1 MKRKR
6 RKRIYWMK
14 IATFFS
20 LPSFQKIDVDG
31 GGSIDFNEFL
41 ELMEEKMRKLK
52 QDEQIF
58 EAFRVFD
65 RDRNGYITGKSK
77 YI

>member
-1 MKRKR
+1 MLAFE
-6 RKRIYWMK
+6 

-20 LPSFQKIDVDG
+20 SFQKIDIDG
-31 GGSIDFNEFL
+31 GGSIDFSEFL

-65 RDRNGYITGKSK
+65 RDRNGYITGKK
-77 YI
+77 KKD